1 MRGSE
6 TPGRIMTNF
15 CTGVGVHDII
25 TCADLYYDRLRDL
38 GVAGGRVIF
47 WAFPLTCFVVLTT
60 LAHYHASVRTTCEC
74 VICLKKDT
82 QSACALYLNLLTER
96 LNQSQ

>member
-15 CTGVGVHDII
+15 CTGVGVHDV
-25 TCADLYYDRLRDL
+25 TTSANFYDYRLRDL

-60 LAHYHASVRTTCEC
+60 LRVRVCDYWQ
-74 VICLKKDT
+74 LPGAK
-82 QSACALYLNLLTER
+82 
-96 LNQSQ
+96 